1 MIDLAVDW
9 TVPVAGTHKENS
21 TIFQY
26 AARFR
31 NNSLPFRYVF
41 KQILRE
47 TDIKR
52 IVGKGEPSRISHKKI
67 DFQSLL
73 RRQIR
78 RILQKS
84 RVPIDSDWPLTLPRP
99 SQAVVPHS
107 TSNVQHPFC
116 RLELRQRC
124 DPLVRL
130 SLQVL
135 LLEASDS
142 QIYIFVCSGQ
152 LILPRFF

>member
-31 NNSLPFRYVF
+31 NNSLPFWYVF

-52 IVGKGEPSRISHKKI
+52 IVGKGEPSRISHKK
-67 DFQSLL
+67 
-73 RRQIR
+73 
-78 RILQKS
+78 
-84 RVPIDSDWPLTLPRP
+84 IDSDWPLTLPRP

-124 DPLVRL
+124 EPLVRL

-142 QIYIFVCSGQ
+142 QIYI
-152 LILPRFF
+152 